1 MVSRSLMIVLVA
13 TSALSACALDPQAGY
28 QPMQQALA
36 SAAGISDTSDLM
48 SFDEA
53 NAQCW
58 EIAYSLL
65 GGNAMDS
72 ARTTAYNKCMNDR
85 GWENPSLPARP
96 RPLTIPG
103 PGGH

>member
-1 MVSRSLMIVLVA
+1 MVSRSLILA
-13 TSALSACALDPQAGY
+13 IAAASALSACALDPQAGY
-28 QPMQQALA
+28 RPMQQTAA
-36 SAAGISDTSDLM
+36 SAAGISDSSDLM

-58 EIAYSLL
+58 GIAYSLL

-85 GWENPSLPARP
+85 GWENPSLPARA
-96 RPLTIPG
+96 RPLTVPG
-103 PGGH
+103 SR